1 MVDKHVVGKE
11 TQSAGKAFEQRLKNS
26 WCHVPGAWHLRIVD
40 AGSERPADAV
50 LLLKELRILYEC
62 KRISSERFS
71 ISGNLKPHQIK
82 ACADFSELHENNI
95 GVIFINFYQCYGT
108 LDRTFAVSILRLLKF
123 MYAEKKKGISID
135 ELEAI
140 HAVELK
146 RNDAVSWEYLYNLST
161 FEQDIKPW
169 KW

>member
-71 ISGNLKPHQIK
+71 ISGNLKSHQIK

-95 GVIFINFYQCYGT
+95 GIIFINFFKEGT
-108 LDRTFAVSILRLLKF
+108 DRTFAISIMRLLKF
-123 MYAEKKKGISID
+123 MYVDKKKSISID
-135 ELEAI
+135 ELEDMHAI
-140 HAVELK
+140 ELK
-146 RNDAVSWEYLYNLST
+146 RYLAIPYEFVYDLST
-161 FEQDIKPW
+161 FEERIKPW